1 MIPWWPLGHDC
12 YNSYFCYYATCTG
25 GGGDD
30 LAFLPLLRLLVLLL
44 RGNHK
49 KAAFR

>member
-12 YNSYFCYYATCTG
+12 YNSYFYYYATCSG
-25 GGGDD
+25 GD

-49 KAAFR
+49 KAAFS